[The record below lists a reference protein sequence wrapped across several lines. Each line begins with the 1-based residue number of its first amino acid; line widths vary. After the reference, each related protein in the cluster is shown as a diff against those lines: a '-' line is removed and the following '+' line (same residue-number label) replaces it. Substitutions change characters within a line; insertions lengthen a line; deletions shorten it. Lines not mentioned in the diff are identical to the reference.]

1 MKLFNHIQFVYIK
14 RLKKIVSGLSSM
26 SRYGMEEHMSTEL
39 IDSDEIEKRYFRV
52 TANID
57 LDAICSNIINT
68 RQIVNNTTKIMAII
82 KADGYGHGAVTIAKF
97 LDHIGVDAFGIAIL
111 EEGIELR
118 RAGILKPL
126 LILGYT
132 PKEQYKE
139 LIRYD
144 ITPTIFQYSAAE
156 ELSKE
161 ALKQNKTANIHIKL
175 DTGMSRIG
183 FSDKIESLEEIKKI
197 ATLKG
202 ICIEGIFSH
211 FACAD
216 ETDKTSAKNQLKRY
230 LAFVNQLEEAGINI
244 PVKHISNSA
253 GIIDL
258 PEAQLDMVR
267 SGIST
272 YGLYP
277 SEEVNKNK
285 IELKPAM
292 EIKTHVSYVKEVDAG
307 VGVSY
312 GSTYVTKGKT
322 KIATIPVGY
331 GDGYPRLLSSKGRV
345 LIHGKSVPIIG
356 RVCMDQFMVDVTEL
370 DQVKQGD
377 MVTLLGRDGDEFIS
391 AEEIAEMAYSFNYE
405 LICNVGKRIPRIYY
419 REGRIIEVKE

>member
-1 MKLFNHIQFVYIK
+1 MTVENSESI
-14 RLKKIVSGLSSM
+14 SS
-26 SRYGMEEHMSTEL
+26 E
-39 IDSDEIEKRYFRV
+39 EIENRYFRV

-57 LDAICSNIINT
+57 LDAIRSNIMNT
-68 RQIVNNTTKIMAII
+68 RKLLKNTTKIMAII
-82 KADGYGHGAVTIAKF
+82 KADAYGHGAVPIAKA
-97 LDHIGVDAFGIAIL
+97 LNSLVDAFGIAIL

-118 RAGILKPL
+118 RAGITQPI

-132 PKEQYKE
+132 PKEQFKE
-139 LIRYD
+139 LIKND
-144 ITPTIFQYSAAE
+144 ITPTIFQYSLAK

-183 FSDKIESLEEIKKI
+183 YSDKIESIQEIKKI
-197 ATLKG
+197 ASLEG
-202 ICIEGIFSH
+202 IRIEGLFSH

-216 ETDKTSAKNQLKRY
+216 EKDKTSAKKQLERY
-230 LAFVNQLEEAGINI
+230 LSFINQLEKEGITI
-244 PVKHISNSA
+244 PIKHIANSA

-258 PEAQLDMVR
+258 PEAELDMVR

-277 SEEVNKNK
+277 SDEVEKSR
-285 IELKPAM
+285 LQLRPAM
-292 EIKTHVSYVKEVDAG
+292 EIKTHVSYIKDVEPG

-312 GSTYVTKGKT
+312 GSTYITKRMT

-345 LIHGKSVPIIG
+345 LIHGKSAPIIG
-356 RVCMDQFMVDVTEL
+356 RVCMDQFMVDVTEI
-370 DQVKQGD
+370 DNVNQGD
-377 MVTLLGRDGDEFIS
+377 MVTLIGKDGNEFIS
-391 AEEIAEMAYSFNYE
+391 VEEVAEMAYSFNYE
-405 LICNVGKRIPRIYY
+405 FICNVGKRIPRIYY
-419 REGRIIEVKE
+419 QQGKIIEIRE